1 MLRPGKLTKVRIV
14 VLNAALKQVIADLH
28 TSGLLHLT
36 KSKYSGLSEGRP
48 LEIFEDLS
56 ENLVALRGILSIIGA
71 NATSPPPQA
80 VSVSSAHFAM
90 SDAKKYLQSDKIMP
104 LYSKLNSLV
113 ERSKELESN
122 IVSLKKALPFGMLD
136 FSKLSTKT
144 VSYAIGDVD
153 EPQKLISALSRIG
166 ESNVLTSRNSKTV
179 VVLYSKANA
188 SDVESILSDLGF
200 ESILLPQNTQVP
212 SDTLAAAES
221 ELLSISPQ
229 IASIKSE
236 LATLSNANHLTV
248 LSLVRSLEVE
258 VERAEVASNFASS
271 KHLQVIEGWVLAQ
284 NYSQLAS
291 LVSKYSGNAYV
302 EELGMDSHLDSPP
315 VILQNPKIALPFE
328 WITKNFSMPNY
339 FEFDPTMA
347 YFVALPIMYG
357 MLVGDVIYGA
367 MSLGISSWFMK
378 KFKNNDML
386 ANVSKIWFYS
396 AIPSMIFGL
405 IYDEW
410 AGMTH
415 FHLLEFIHS
424 WTGISLIHAP
434 LYLGFPRIENA
445 ITLVAITAGLGMLH
459 LTIGFILGAL
469 NEWNHNKKHAIA
481 KLAWIGVEI
490 GGLMALLSLMGITT
504 PLVMNAGLGI
514 LGLSVAYLGYAEG
527 LVGIIEL
534 PGLLG
539 NILSYTRIAAVGIAG
554 VVMAELINKFLL
566 PTPEAGV
573 FGLLLFPIFIA
584 FHIINCFIAMFES
597 IIQGA
602 RLNIVEFKSKFLHGG
617 KEIFSP
623 FMLKK

>member
-1 MLRPGKLTKVRIV
+1 
-14 VLNAALKQVIADLH
+14 
-28 TSGLLHLT
+28 
-36 KSKYSGLSEGRP
+36 
-48 LEIFEDLS
+48 
-56 ENLVALRGILSIIGA
+56 
-71 NATSPPPQA
+71 
-80 VSVSSAHFAM
+80 
-90 SDAKKYLQSDKIMP
+90 
-104 LYSKLNSLV
+104 
-113 ERSKELESN
+113 
-122 IVSLKKALPFGMLD
+122 
-136 FSKLSTKT
+136 
-144 VSYAIGDVD
+144 
-153 EPQKLISALSRIG
+153 
-166 ESNVLTSRNSKTV
+166 
-179 VVLYSKANA
+179 
-188 SDVESILSDLGF
+188 
-200 ESILLPQNTQVP
+200 
-212 SDTLAAAES
+212 LAASES
-221 ELLSISPQ
+221 ELLSIGPQ
-229 IASIKSE
+229 TSSLKTE
-236 LATLSNANHLTV
+236 LASLSNSNYSTV

-284 NYSQLAS
+284 NYSELAS
-291 LVSKYSGNAYV
+291 LISKHSGSAYV
-302 EELGMDSHLDSPP
+302 EELGLDPHLESPP
-315 VILQNPKIALPFE
+315 VILQNPKFAQPFE

-357 MLVGDVIYGA
+357 MLVGDVVYGA
-367 MSLGISSWFMK
+367 MSIGISSWFMK
-378 KFKNNDML
+378 KFKNNEML

-410 AGMTH
+410 GGMTH

-424 WTGISLIHAP
+424 WTGLAIPHAP

-490 GGLMALLSLMGITT
+490 GGLMALLSMMGITT
-504 PLVMNAGLGI
+504 SLVMTAGLGI